1 MLSWWGDFPRHQ
13 ELLRSVR
20 LRSYLQGYLEVPP
33 LQSFTN
39 YPRSHRFGSHYL
51 KMKSERKTSTGPTP
65 VRRNSKDGKFPA
77 SQADTGDSIGRVTW
91 ADMIGLS
98 VPATSQRHPE
108 GAVSVLRASTA
119 TAATNPSGTQ
129 TRTRR
134 SERSAEKRLVEA
146 ERPPVYDALREGCIR
161 LVQIGQDPL
170 TGFIEC
176 RTEHFPLEA
185 PPRYTA
191 LSYACGA
198 RPADFNIKLNGKE
211 WYIRKNLSRFLR
223 QHVQIYPDSQEWMW
237 IDAICINQENLPER
251 THQVKLMANIY
262 RNASRVLVWLGPAYE
277 NSDSAMSGIE
287 SSTEL
292 AQTLLAL
299 RSLCS
304 RKYWHRLWCL
314 QELKLAGVR
323 NIMCGSK
330 IVAWPLFKAWL
341 THWPHDHIHDVSNT
355 AAGLM
360 IHLVSIPESTPLSAL
375 LDMTVEL
382 KCEETRDKAYSLLG
396 LASDAWRIE
405 PDYTSNISVFLNK
418 ILGYYIGQ
426 SPKRSVRHLDELCEK
441 VENMFG
447 VRTGTIFGPS
457 DSTNYLAWPSTA
469 YQGLPTR
476 TTTLL
481 WAVRYEHYHVQNHVE
496 MLQRPQC
503 PASCV
508 FPALDLASSI
518 AGFPF
523 ELRTSLKRG
532 VCVIFLTLA
541 IIASIAAFCVGR
553 VHDGLSGWHLC
564 QDGFLLSR
572 ITKACLLLILVEIRV
587 LLFTCVFRP
596 TERGIK
602 IFDGTWEQRESDRR
616 ILEDV
621 KRMSEDEVRCRDWL
635 TGFEEY
641 SQACY

>member
-1 MLSWWGDFPRHQ
+1 MYLCTCMLSWWGDFPRHQ

-211 WYIRKNLSRFLR
+211 WYIRKNLL
-223 QHVQIYPDSQEWMW
+223 
-237 IDAICINQENLPER
+237 A
-251 THQVKLMANIY
+251 
-262 RNASRVLVWLGPAYE
+262 PACA
-277 NSDSAMSGIE
+277 D
-287 SSTEL
+287 
-292 AQTLLAL
+292 
-299 RSLCS
+299 
-304 RKYWHRLWCL
+304 
-314 QELKLAGVR
+314 
-323 NIMCGSK
+323 
-330 IVAWPLFKAWL
+330 
-341 THWPHDHIHDVSNT
+341 
-355 AAGLM
+355 
-360 IHLVSIPESTPLSAL
+360 
-375 LDMTVEL
+375 
-382 KCEETRDKAYSLLG
+382 
-396 LASDAWRIE
+396 
-405 PDYTSNISVFLNK
+405 
-418 ILGYYIGQ
+418 
-426 SPKRSVRHLDELCEK
+426 
-441 VENMFG
+441 
-447 VRTGTIFGPS
+447 
-457 DSTNYLAWPSTA
+457 
-469 YQGLPTR
+469 
-476 TTTLL
+476 
-481 WAVRYEHYHVQNHVE
+481 
-496 MLQRPQC
+496 
-503 PASCV
+503 
-508 FPALDLASSI
+508 
-518 AGFPF
+518 
-523 ELRTSLKRG
+523 
-532 VCVIFLTLA
+532 
-541 IIASIAAFCVGR
+541 
-553 VHDGLSGWHLC
+553 LSGLTGVDVDRRDLHQSREPPGANSPGQAHGEHLQKC
-564 QDGFLLSR
+564 
-572 ITKACLLLILVEIRV
+572 IACPRLAR
-587 LLFTCVFRP
+587 TCLR
-596 TERGIK
+596 
-602 IFDGTWEQRESDRR
+602 EQRFSN
-616 ILEDV
+616 
-621 KRMSEDEVRCRDWL
+621 VRD
-635 TGFEEY
+635 
-641 SQACY
+641 